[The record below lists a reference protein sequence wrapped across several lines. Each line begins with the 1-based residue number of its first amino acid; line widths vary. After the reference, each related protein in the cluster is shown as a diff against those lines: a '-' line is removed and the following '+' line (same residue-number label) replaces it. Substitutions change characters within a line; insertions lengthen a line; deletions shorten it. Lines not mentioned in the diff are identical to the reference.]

1 MSLSRA
7 ASCVALLAGMLAMP
21 AGAQVLTHR
30 DVSLRMGVAIA
41 TEAVAE
47 CERTGNSISVAVMD
61 RTGRLRVFMQGD
73 KAKPHNIELAQRKAY
88 TALTFGR
95 PSQEWLERTGPGSET
110 AGQRSLSQVIPLRGG
125 VPIKIGDET
134 IGSVGVSGSSSGG
147 DEACA
152 LAGVK
157 KVADQLR

>member
-1 MSLSRA
+1 MSAKLTLACGAVLA
-7 ASCVALLAGMLAMP
+7 ALAAP
-21 AGAQVLTHR
+21 ATAQVLTHR
-30 DVSLRMGVAIA
+30 DVSLAMGLAIA
-41 TEAVAE
+41 TEAVTE
-47 CERTGNSISVAVMD
+47 CERTGNSISVAVLD

-73 KAKPHNIELAQRKAY
+73 KAQPHNIELAQRKAY

-95 PSQEWLERTGPGSET
+95 PSQEWIERTGPGSET
-110 AGQRSLSQVIPLRGG
+110 AGQRSLSQVIALRGG
-125 VPIKIGDET
+125 VPIKIGTET

-157 KVADQLR
+157 KVADQLK

>member
-1 MSLSRA
+1 MSAKLTLACGAVLA
-7 ASCVALLAGMLAMP
+7 ALAAP
-21 AGAQVLTHR
+21 ATAQVLTHR
-30 DVSLRMGVAIA
+30 DVSLAMGLAIA
-41 TEAVAE
+41 TEAVTE
-47 CERTGNSISVAVMD
+47 CERTGNSISVAVLD

-73 KAKPHNIELAQRKAY
+73 KAQPHNIELAQRKAY

-95 PSQEWLERTGPGSET
+95 PSQEWIERTGPGSET
-110 AGQRSLSQVIPLRGG
+110 AGQRSLSQVIALRGG
-125 VPIKIGDET
+125 VPIKIGTET

-157 KVADQLR
+157 KIADQLK

>member
-1 MSLSRA
+1 MSAKLTLACGAVLA
-7 ASCVALLAGMLAMP
+7 ALAAP
-21 AGAQVLTHR
+21 ATAQVLTHR
-30 DVSLRMGVAIA
+30 DVSLAMGLAIA

-47 CERTGNSISVAVMD
+47 CERTGNSISVAVLD

-73 KAKPHNIELAQRKAY
+73 KAQPHNIELAQRKAY

-95 PSQEWLERTGPGSET
+95 PSQEWIERTGAGSET
-110 AGQRSLSQVIPLRGG
+110 AGQRSLSQVIALRGG
-125 VPIKIGDET
+125 VPIKIGTET

-157 KVADQLR
+157 KVADQLK

>member
-1 MSLSRA
+1 MSLERWA
-7 ASCVALLAGMLAMP
+7 PCAALLACLLAVP
-21 AGAQVLTHR
+21 AGAQVLTHH
-30 DVSLRMGVAIA
+30 DVSLGMGIAIA

-61 RTGRLRVFMQGD
+61 RTGRLRVFLQGD
-73 KAKPHNIELAQRKAY
+73 KAQPHNIELAQRKAY

-95 PSQEWLERTGPGSET
+95 PSQEWIERTGPGSET

-125 VPIKIGDET
+125 VPIKIGSET

-152 LAGVK
+152 VAGVK
-157 KVADQLR
+157 KVADQLK

>member
-1 MSLSRA
+1 MSLRLLVPA
-7 ASCVALLAGMLAMP
+7 ATLVAVLVGAP
-21 AGAQVLTHR
+21 AGGQVLTHR
-30 DVSLRMGVAIA
+30 DVSLHMGVAIA
-41 TEAVAE
+41 SEAVAE
-47 CERTGNSISVAVMD
+47 CDRTGNSISVAVLD

-73 KAKPHNIELAQRKAY
+73 KAQPHNIELAQRKAY

-95 PSQEWLERTGPGSET
+95 PSQEWIERTGPGSET

-134 IGSVGVSGSSSGG
+134 IGAVGVSGSSSAG

-152 LAGVK
+152 VAGVK
-157 KVADQLR
+157 KVADQLK